1 MFAKLRRIYI
11 KETRFDWTV
20 FAANV
25 VGGAIVALAFTQARA
40 TGVDAIVQMAH
51 AGF

>member
-20 FAANV
+20 FAANM
-25 VGGAIVALAFTQARA
+25 VGGSIVALAFTQARA
-40 TGVDAIVQMAH
+40 SGVDAIVQMAH